1 MVTVSLPDGAEIFYR
16 VDDFT
21 DPWRDDVETVMLVH
35 GFCRN
40 SDFWYAWVPTLAR
53 HFRVVRWDARGV
65 GRSSKPEAGYPW
77 TLERFHQDLVNF
89 LDGIGVAQAHFI
101 GESMGGMVMPY
112 LATWYPERVTSFVAV
127 SSNLAIRGRI
137 GQEMAA
143 GSASMAE
150 AIRNAATIEEYARAT
165 ETGRLHPEETSP
177 EMRDWFA
184 RAWARSAPRRTWEEW
199 SSVLV
204 PQVDITPDLLAGIR
218 CPVLYIA
225 ASGSSRTP
233 PEEAQAWVDAIPNA
247 RLATVES
254 RSQGLALAKPDACA
268 QVALEFLRGLSR

>member
-1 MVTVSLPDGAEIFYR
+1 MATVTLPDGAEIFYR
-16 VDDFT
+16 IDDFT

-65 GRSSKPEAGYPW
+65 GRSTKPEPGYRW
-77 TLERFHQDLVNF
+77 TIEGFHADLVSF
-89 LDGIGVAQAHFI
+89 LDAIGVARAHFI

-112 LATWYPERVTSFVAV
+112 LATWYPERVMSFVAV
-127 SSNLAIRGRI
+127 SSNLAIRGTI
-137 GQEMAA
+137 GKEMAA
-143 GSASMAE
+143 GAGSMAE
-150 AIRNAATIEEYARAT
+150 AIRNAPTIEDYVRAT
-165 ETGRLHPEETSP
+165 EAGRLHPEETSQA
-177 EMRDWFA
+177 MRDWFA
-184 RAWARSAPRRTWEEW
+184 RAWASTPRQTWEEW
-199 SSVLV
+199 SQVLV
-204 PQVDITPDLLAGIR
+204 PQVDLTPELLGGIR

-233 PEEAQAWVDAIPNA
+233 LEEARGWTDNIRNA

-254 RSQGLALAKPDACA
+254 RSQGLAFAKPDECA
-268 QVALEFLRGLSR
+268 RVALDFLQGLRA